1 MKAKGK
7 KPRLQLVK
15 SKPGTSSLD
24 AALSKSIA
32 ALKKKKEKAAA

>member
-1 MKAKGK
+1 
-7 KPRLQLVK
+7 VK